1 MSLFSFLGFGNT
13 KIKEA
18 LRKGALIIDVRSPGE
33 FDRGKIPESV
43 NIPVDRI
50 PINSERLKSMKRPI
64 IFCCSSGDRSNQAV
78 QLMKQKGVKEVYNGG
93 NWHRLLRI
101 VNSHW

>member
-1 MSLFSFLGFGNT
+1 MSLFSFLGFGSN
-13 KIKEA
+13 KIKDA
-18 LRKGALIIDVRSPGE
+18 LRKGAIIVDVRSPGE
-33 FDRGKIPESV
+33 FDRGKIPESI

-50 PINSERLKSMKRPI
+50 PINSVRLKGMKRPI

-78 QLMKQKGVKEVYNGG
+78 QLMKQKGVTDVYNGG